1 MSSFN
6 RLSQKLLGPLHIF
19 PEAINKLTSRL
30 FFLFFVVGTE
40 YLGTN
45 SICLYF
51 DGQVIPIPRTIS
63 IDPYVLTSI
72 HTSNLRVL
80 YTILQYIRSVCFEF
94 LHIFLVIEINCQR
107 DPSSLVG
114 YSLGNLYLMN
124 ISPLTYQD
132 YKEIGNEQIIPIIY
146 EKYLMQII

>member
-1 MSSFN
+1 MSSFD
-6 RLSQKLLGPLHIF
+6 RLSQKLLVPLHIF
-19 PEAINKLTSRL
+19 PGVINKLSSRL
-30 FFLFFVVGTE
+30 FFLSFVVGTE
-40 YLGTN
+40 YLDTN
-45 SICLYF
+45 SSWFYF

-63 IDPYVLTSI
+63 IDPCVLTSI

-107 DPSSLVG
+107 DRSSRVG
-114 YSLGNLYLMN
+114 YSLGSLYQMN

-132 YKEIGNEQIIPIIY
+132 YKEIGN
-146 EKYLMQII
+146 